1 MRKMMRKTMRKRS
14 LFKSKSSR
22 TTNNLI
28 NLNNN
33 SKRATNNV
41 KTTDSIKINKAS
53 RKATSTVEEMGTS
66 TVEVEATSTVEV
78 EATST
83 VEVEATLTVEEK
95 AISTVVDLYTQ
106 SFVFF
111 TSHFFQNEFVPFDAF
126 FFFLS
131 HLSQIL
137 ILGSVKSNSFL
148 TCTKW

>member
-53 RKATSTVEEMGTS
+53 RKATSTVEEMG
-66 TVEVEATSTVEV
+66 TSTVEV